1 MRERTSAAN
10 DADASAPGGRAVA
23 AIPEPPDPPESVPPL
38 DIDGVSVRIARPKRV
53 RSASDVIRLL
63 IGTGLVMLGIVL
75 ATIADDTVGG
85 AQADLIDEIGRIPS
99 RLQEA
104 VIGVAQ
110 VLGASVVLA
119 IVGVLAVRLEWRRL
133 GVLLLGSIVATLAM
147 HLVAEALELPETT
160 RAIADNAVG
169 TGWIDDPGF
178 PSSGYLASSA
188 AVVTLAGV
196 WLSRRWKRA
205 LWAAVIVLAILR
217 LLSSATGALDVV
229 LAIAVGVVVGSLA
242 LVAFGAPNRAPDAPQ
257 LVELLRS
264 VVPNLRGVRSAAG
277 GTDSHAYELTTDDGR
292 ALFAKLRTPEDRSA
306 DYLARWYRSLRL
318 RGREVEP
325 PYATAKRRIEH
336 EMLALRTARDYGAST
351 PDVIGVGA
359 SADGSAVLVTTRIDG
374 QPLTELGPGALDATL
389 LEALWREVDAL
400 NGARVSHRNLALENV
415 IVDASRRPH
424 LIDFDDAE
432 LAADGLDRARDVAQ
446 VLVETSLLVGA
457 EPAVA
462 AACEALGP
470 ARVGAA
476 LPLLQPLALPRA
488 IRSRLRK
495 GDVSL
500 EDLRLAVCRQTGVEE
515 VALER
520 LERIKP
526 RTLFAIVAMGIAFY
540 FLLPQL
546 ANLGDTV
553 DAFQRAD
560 VEWLLLVLLGSALT
574 YVFAAV
580 AFAGSVAERV
590 PFGAALRSRIAS
602 SFVSSFTPA
611 GTGGMA
617 LGVRVLQRTGVD
629 PASAAASVGINQAA
643 GVFVH
648 VVLLVAFV
656 SWTGRSGVGG
666 FSLPDSTVLLLGL
679 AVVLG
684 IFGVALLFR
693 KVRRIVVDPALRA
706 VRAAASEIAGV
717 FRSPLRVGML
727 FGGAAG
733 TTLAYVLAFAAA
745 VEAFGGGLSFPQIGA
760 AYLGASIVGNAAPT
774 PGGLGAVEAALVAAL
789 TGFGMASGPA
799 VSAVL
804 TFRLATYWL
813 PTAPGWFTFTWMQA
827 REEI

>member
-1 MRERTSAAN
+1 MS
-10 DADASAPGGRAVA
+10 
-23 AIPEPPDPPESVPPL
+23 L
-38 DIDGVSVRIARPKRV
+38 D
-53 RSASDVIRLL
+53 
-63 IGTGLVMLGIVL
+63 
-75 ATIADDTVGG
+75 
-85 AQADLIDEIGRIPS
+85 
-99 RLQEA
+99 
-104 VIGVAQ
+104 
-110 VLGASVVLA
+110 
-119 IVGVLAVRLEWRRL
+119 
-133 GVLLLGSIVATLAM
+133 
-147 HLVAEALELPETT
+147 
-160 RAIADNAVG
+160 
-169 TGWIDDPGF
+169 
-178 PSSGYLASSA
+178 
-188 AVVTLAGV
+188 
-196 WLSRRWKRA
+196 
-205 LWAAVIVLAILR
+205 
-217 LLSSATGALDVV
+217 
-229 LAIAVGVVVGSLA
+229 
-242 LVAFGAPNRAPDAPQ
+242 
-257 LVELLRS
+257 
-264 VVPNLRGVRSAAG
+264 
-277 GTDSHAYELTTDDGR
+277 
-292 ALFAKLRTPEDRSA
+292 
-306 DYLARWYRSLRL
+306 
-318 RGREVEP
+318 
-325 PYATAKRRIEH
+325 
-336 EMLALRTARDYGAST
+336 
-351 PDVIGVGA
+351 
-359 SADGSAVLVTTRIDG
+359 
-374 QPLTELGPGALDATL
+374 
-389 LEALWREVDAL
+389 
-400 NGARVSHRNLALENV
+400 
-415 IVDASRRPH
+415 
-424 LIDFDDAE
+424 
-432 LAADGLDRARDVAQ
+432 
-446 VLVETSLLVGA
+446 
-457 EPAVA
+457 
-462 AACEALGP
+462 
-470 ARVGAA
+470 
-476 LPLLQPLALPRA
+476 
-488 IRSRLRK
+488 
-495 GDVSL
+495 
-500 EDLRLAVCRQTGVEE
+500 DLRLAVCRQTGVEE

-526 RTLFAIVAMGIAFY
+526 RTLFAIVAMGIGFY

-560 VEWLLLVLLGSALT
+560 VEWLLLLLLGSALT

-617 LGVRVLQRTGVD
+617 LGVRVLQRSGVD
-629 PASAAASVGINQAA
+629 PAAAAASVGINQVA

-648 VVLLVAFV
+648 VVLLIAFV

-693 KVRRIVVDPALRA
+693 NVRRIVLDPALRA
-706 VRAAASEIAGV
+706 ARAAASEIAGV

-813 PTAPGWFTFTWMQA
+813 PTAPGWFTFSWMQA